1 MSHEPSVTDQGPR
14 YPEKT
19 MLTLKKISFFI
30 DKTHFSYIFRANK
43 REQSKLKRAERA
55 VQNLFYLTP
64 TMSFLSFL
72 KRQERH
78 TYMYLFIYSR

>member
-14 YPEKT
+14 YPEKNF
-19 MLTLKKISFFI
+19 IFI

-78 TYMYLFIYSR
+78 TYMCFYLFIVGEYT